1 MRRRVANSMPQD
13 RNQSDPYNL
22 RRFVDAQNPVFEEVR
37 SELRRGL
44 KETHWIWFV
53 FPQIRGLGS
62 SPMAAEFAIGSLDE
76 AEAYLNHPVLGPR
89 LRECTRLVNS
99 VEGRSIHQ
107 IFGFPDDLKFR
118 SCMTL
123 FARATD
129 DNQVFHDAL
138 RKYFG
143 GEPDQLTLARL

>member
-1 MRRRVANSMPQD
+1 MVQD
-13 RNQSDPYNL
+13 RNRADPYNL
-22 RRFVDAQNPVFEEVR
+22 RRFLDAQDPVFGEVC

-44 KETHWIWFV
+44 KESHWIWFI
-53 FPQIRGLGS
+53 FPQITGLGRS
-62 SPMAAEFAIGSLDE
+62 ATAEEFAIGSLDE
-76 AEAYLNHPVLGPR
+76 ARAYLAHPVLGPR
-89 LRECTRLVNS
+89 LRDCTRLVNS

-123 FARATD
+123 FARATE
-129 DNQVFHDAL
+129 DNQVFNDAL

-143 GEPDQLTLARL
+143 GEQDELTLARL

>member
-1 MRRRVANSMPQD
+1 MPQE
-13 RNQSDPYNL
+13 RDPYHL
-22 RRFVDAQNPVFEEVR
+22 RRFVDAQNPLFEEVC
-37 SELRRGL
+37 SELRRGH
-44 KETHWIWFV
+44 KESHWMWFV

-62 SPMAAEFAIGSLDE
+62 SPMAAEFAIDSLDE
-76 AEAYLNHPVLGPR
+76 AAAYLKHPVLWAR
-89 LRECTRLVNS
+89 LRERTRLVNC

-123 FARATD
+123 FSRATD
-129 DNQVFHDAL
+129 DNRVFNDAL

-143 GEPDQLTLARL
+143 GEPDQQTLARL

>member
-1 MRRRVANSMPQD
+1 MIQD
-13 RNQSDPYNL
+13 HHPADPYNL
-22 RRFVDAQNPVFEEVR
+22 RRFVDVQNPVFEEVL

-44 KETHWIWFV
+44 KESHWMWFI
-53 FPQIRGLGS
+53 FPQVRGLGS
-62 SPMAAEFAIGSLDE
+62 SPMAEAFAIGSLDE
-76 AEAYLNHPVLGPR
+76 AAAYLNHPVLGSR
-89 LRECTRLVNS
+89 LRDCTRLVNA

-129 DNQVFHDAL
+129 DNQVFKDAL
-138 RKYFG
+138 SKYFG
-143 GEPDQLTLARL
+143 GEPDERTLARL